1 MAPNRLP
8 AKSLIIGVSGGS
20 GSGKTTYAQELL
32 KKLGDEKASLIYQ
45 DSYYFD
51 QSHRF
56 KGDGSVNFDHPDAI
70 DWKCLEAQLLKLKSG
85 ESIEIPIYDF
95 ATHTRLKR
103 TQSQSPKSVIII
115 DGILILTQ
123 EVLRDLMD
131 LRVYVHT
138 DEPVRFE
145 RRLERDVKERGRTP
159 EGVRAQYDKFVRP
172 MHDQFVEPSRIFAD
186 LEVSGE
192 ENFGESIDSV
202 MKWISQTL

>member
-1 MAPNRLP
+1 MEHRG
-8 AKSLIIGVSGGS
+8 LIIGVSGGS
-20 GSGKTTYAQELL
+20 GSGKTTFAHELL
-32 KKLGDEKASLIYQ
+32 EKLGQDRASLIYQ

-56 KGDGSVNFDHPDAI
+56 KGDGSVNFDHPDAL
-70 DWKCLEAQLLKLKSG
+70 DWKCLESHLLKLKSG
-85 ESIEIPIYDF
+85 QPIEIPIYDF
-95 ATHTRLKR
+95 ATHTRLEK
-103 TQSQSPKSVIII
+103 TQAQRPKEVIVL
-115 DGILILTQ
+115 DGILIFTQ
-123 EVLRDLMD
+123 EPLRDLMD
-131 LRVYVHT
+131 LRVFVHT

-159 EGVRAQYDKFVRP
+159 EGVKAQYEKFVRP

-202 MKWISQTL
+202 ITWINTSPAD